1 MKVRRLLCIKDQMMI
16 GCVATTK
23 ACHSEVIARLIVNDW
38 TSACISK
45 TAKETV
51 EIINQKIVDKE
62 KKNWYKKRSELQ
74 TCC

>member
-1 MKVRRLLCIKDQMMI
+1 MMI

-23 ACHSEVIARLIVNDW
+23 ACHSEVARLIVNDW
-38 TSACISK
+38 TSACIGK

-62 KKNWYKKRSELQ
+62 KKKLV
-74 TCC
+74 